1 MKSSILLLFFILQC
15 IYVSV
20 LSSALRDGK
29 IKGDKRDNNRNM
41 LVLPERKDPP
51 KNRDAKATFKI
62 ARSTVYVAVTPTATP
77 TASPTASRK
86 VRDPTPSPTAST
98 KAPTTKFPSASPT
111 TKAPTRQ
118 PTPQPT
124 REPTPQPTKPPT
136 RQPTPQPISS
146 SQGNPSHSFQLRL
159 YWDSDYF
166 WQETYKEAWWCMECT
181 KCDEYSLGDGPNHGC
196 VVPGNSG
203 SSCQPGNL
211 IWIRKCKD
219 DRRDYKFKI
228 IKNPGSGDQVR
239 VQGGSMC
246 LSTVQN
252 RYLEVQPC
260 DNTKSIQLWKP
271 ITNLDKFELRPYNQR
286 NLSSNDAVCLT
297 QMHHPKDKELVGLQP
312 CRRALGHETL
322 YWEEYQR

>member
-1 MKSSILLLFFILQC
+1 MMKSSILLLFFILQC

-41 LVLPERKDPP
+41 QALPERKNVPFNHAS
-51 KNRDAKATFKI
+51 KTNLKLV
-62 ARSTVYVAVTPTATP
+62 RSAVYVAATP
-77 TASPTASRK
+77 TAFPTTSPTASRK
-86 VRDPTPSPTAST
+86 SSDPTP
-98 KAPTTKFPSASPT
+98 SPT
-111 TKAPTRQ
+111 TKAPTKH
-118 PTPQPT
+118 
-124 REPTPQPTKPPT
+124 PTPQPTKPPT
-136 RQPTPQPISS
+136 KPPTPEPTKATPQPISS
-146 SQGNPSHSFQLRL
+146 SQGNPSDTFQLRL

-166 WQETYKEAWWCMECT
+166 WQETKKEAWWCMECT

-196 VVPGNSG
+196 VVPGNTG
-203 SSCQPGNL
+203 SSCREGHM

-219 DRRDYKFKI
+219 NNRDYKFSI
-228 IKNPGSGDQVR
+228 IKNPGSGDQVK
-239 VQGGSMC
+239 VQGSSMC
-246 LSTVQN
+246 LSTVEN

-271 ITNLDKFELRPYNQR
+271 ITNLDKFELRPYYQR
-286 NLSSNDAVCLT
+286 NWSSNDAVCLT

-322 YWEEYQR
+322 YWEEYHR